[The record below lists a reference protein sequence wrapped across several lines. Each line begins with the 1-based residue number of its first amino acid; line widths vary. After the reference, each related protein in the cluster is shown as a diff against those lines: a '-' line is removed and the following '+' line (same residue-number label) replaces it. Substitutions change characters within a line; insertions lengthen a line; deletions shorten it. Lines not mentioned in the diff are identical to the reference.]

1 VTRAKERLW
10 IVCAGR
16 RMLFGNDSSNPPSR
30 FIKEISDEYLD
41 KEILRREN
49 RKTSIMDNIN
59 SDADY
64 NIGDKINHTEFGEGI
79 IVSVDKSI
87 LTIAFPHPY
96 GIKKIMKGHKS
107 IVKV

>member
-1 VTRAKERLW
+1 M
-10 IVCAGR
+10 CAGR
-16 RMLFGNDSSNPPSR
+16 IMLFSNDISNPPSR

-41 KEILRREN
+41 KDIVRRDN
-49 RKTSIMDNIN
+49 RRVSTIDSISIEGE
-59 SDADY
+59 Y
-64 NIGDKINHTEFGEGI
+64 NIGDKVNHTEFGEGI